1 MEKIKKFK
9 INFIR
14 AEMMLIGEFYCCLQ
28 LFIVCIKRIKSIF
41 KDTDG
46 VSLVGEV
53 KLEIFKF
60 NFLKLDSTDDSEF

>member
-28 LFIVCIKRIKSIF
+28 LFIVCIKYIKIYF
-41 KDTDG
+41 KDTDD

-53 KLEIFKF
+53 QVEIFKF
-60 NFLKLDSTDDSEF
+60 NFLKLDSSYDGEF